1 MTDTNG
7 AASAPSASESA
18 RAVDYLSIAGSA
30 LQTPLDVLH
39 RHLDALKAAGAA
51 LPPELR
57 THLTALNTATR
68 QLDEVTRDLHHV
80 TRAYEARKT
89 SPAGENIDMAALI
102 NTVLDELRPLADEC
116 LVTFQVYLPDV
127 FPAIHSHEGTL
138 YAAIYHLILNAI
150 VFNLPGGLVRVE
162 AVGELSGV
170 TLHILDTGL
179 PIPQSEWETIFEAV
193 RQRETESAKAHSRGL
208 GLPIARR
215 ALAHVGGSVEI
226 AHSGRGGTALRVRI
240 PAQHKDAEARLAEV
254 QSDLESVHRQSLAYA
269 HDLRQVY
276 RRFRALNAELE
287 SANERLE
294 ATNRLKSNFLAIIS
308 HELRSPFATLGMAI
322 ELFAQYGLDN
332 LTPDQRDLYD
342 QIALG
347 AHQARQM
354 VDHLLKAADLLSRE
368 TTLRLEPVEL
378 AALVQD
384 TAVASLSLAER
395 RGLKL
400 SVDAPPRLVAPAIDR
415 QMVSDALWQ
424 LIDNALKFTPAGGSV
439 LIRLAQVDERAVIE
453 VADTGP
459 GIPPARQ
466 TTLWE
471 AFSQLA
477 DPLQRGMEGIGLG
490 LALVRLVA
498 LKHGG
503 NVLLQ
508 SAPGEGSVFGFW
520 LPLNDARS
528 EDGQTPT

>member
-1 MTDTNG
+1 MTDTNE
-7 AASAPSASESA
+7 AASAPSASEAA
-18 RAVDYLSIAGSA
+18 RAVDYLSIAESA
-30 LQTPLDVLH
+30 LQTPLDELH
-39 RHLDALKAAGAA
+39 RHLDALKVAGVA
-51 LPPELR
+51 LSPDIR
-57 THLTALNTATR
+57 THLSALNAASR
-68 QLDEVTRDLHHV
+68 QLDDVARDLHHV

-89 SPAGENIDMAALI
+89 SSAAENFDMAALI
-102 NTVLDELRPLADEC
+102 TGVLDELRPLADEC

-127 FPAIHSHEGTL
+127 FPAISSHEATL

-170 TLHILDTGL
+170 TLHIIDTGL
-179 PIPQSEWETIFEAV
+179 PVPQSEWESIFDIARPKDAEV
-193 RQRETESAKAHSRGL
+193 SGTHSRGL

-240 PAQHKDAEARLAEV
+240 PAQYRDAQARLAEV

-287 SANERLE
+287 SVNERLE

-332 LTPDQRDLYD
+332 LTPDQRELYD

-368 TTLRLEPVEL
+368 TTLKLEPVEL
-378 AALVQD
+378 ATLVQD
-384 TAVASLSLAER
+384 AAVASMSLAER

-400 SVDAPPRLVAPAIDR
+400 RIDAPLRLVAPAIDR

-424 LIDNALKFTPAGGSV
+424 LIDNAFKFTPSGGNV
-439 LIRLAQVDERAVIE
+439 LIRLSQVEERAVIE

-459 GIPPARQ
+459 GIPSARQ
-466 TTLWE
+466 ASLWE

-477 DPLQRGMEGIGLG
+477 DPLQRSIEGVGLG

-520 LPLNDARS
+520 LPLNGVGA
-528 EDGQTPT
+528 EDGQAPS